1 MKKIFL
7 LILVMLCVSCA
18 ADAMAQ
24 DEPLFVARE
33 GWKQGFIN
41 TRGEWVIEPVFDEV
55 QPFTAAGYA
64 AVVIN
69 ADGERNPFAVIDRQ
83 GNVVA
88 ELPEWSLNI
97 KYSYD
102 DAVEQNAAEN
112 GFVLRN
118 RENPDRYALYLAGT
132 GKLIEL
138 NRDFLGYELSPD
150 AEQNESNAYKRY
162 SWEGTAPSHFCLS
175 GWNGSLILQFCY
187 NDYFPNSTGSISDRQ
202 HNVFIILD
210 SQGNRLNDCF
220 FVSDS
225 DSGVPVPV
233 EYSYQVTKPCMM
245 VCDENT
251 DSEYLISCDGKI
263 LLNDLYKSE
272 QEDYDWEDD
281 LQAFLLTTDEAL
293 LPDGQVMPFEERLK
307 QQAALNP
314 CGIIQYDAWYYDS
327 HGSRITWPAVNE
339 DDYAPLTA
347 FSPEG
352 VAWVECKKD
361 TEYAAVSLI
370 NTAGQIV
377 LNAQLHSRLYN
388 QYKNNPES
396 LPFQDGWEC
405 IEENRMYGYINAS
418 GEKLFGGCPFEEAEP
433 FRNGLARIQFMDDAF
448 ESLDAYINPEGQVVW
463 AEHGKQSEIQRW
475 LDEGV
480 SFSAD
485 NMTLEQ
491 ANRAIVGE
499 WVCTGGG
506 EHLGP
511 PWVFCENGTCY
522 LYSGQLFYWKLLKNT
537 TGDTVFWNNPQVVL
551 VISADPADLDTRL
564 PEEGSGIRFSDTET
578 FHLAWTDS
586 GSGYKKVA
594 PGYWEHQ
601 GYQILFPDDFTIQA
615 ETYDFSLD
623 TDWGYSDRYMTRRLD
638 NVCENTD
645 NIKQQ
650 AKCWIRMNVSPLLE
664 VSPQNY
670 DDFDLTTYGNFSIEN
685 VRITNMDSIGV
696 YPVSYMVFA
705 SNPAHLWTDYESGET
720 GSDLWYLEVLID
732 VQDRTD
738 DEIDAALKSADVL
751 VDIIVRNES
760 CTSVIKDFPVDLSK
774 ISRLSCFDSNV
785 EIILQD
791 IVPADIPP
799 DVIMV
804 NYFID
809 DDEKIA
815 ELSQEYK
822 CYRLHLAVNNNSARR
837 IFLYKFSGQA
847 DQTWIMY
854 YEPEFEVF
862 IPCYPGL
869 TTTLDNFYLITDR
882 DIDPEQI
889 SASQFWPLKI
899 RICNEV
905 AGFINDYDE
914 SLLVRNGV
922 PFEVL
927 IRDP

>member
-7 LILVMLCVSCA
+7 LILILLCVSCA
-18 ADAMAQ
+18 ADAGANRYPDVSPFP
-24 DEPLFVARE
+24 DE
-33 GWKQGFIN
+33 
-41 TRGEWVIEPVFDEV
+41 
-55 QPFTAAGYA
+55 
-64 AVVIN
+64 
-69 ADGERNPFAVIDRQ
+69 
-83 GNVVA
+83 
-88 ELPEWSLNI
+88 
-97 KYSYD
+97 
-102 DAVEQNAAEN
+102 EQH
-112 GFVLRN
+112 
-118 RENPDRYALYLAGT
+118 
-132 GKLIEL
+132 
-138 NRDFLGYELSPD
+138 ELS
-150 AEQNESNAYKRY
+150 A
-162 SWEGTAPSHFCLS
+162 
-175 GWNGSLILQFCY
+175 
-187 NDYFPNSTGSISDRQ
+187 
-202 HNVFIILD
+202 
-210 SQGNRLNDCF
+210 
-220 FVSDS
+220 
-225 DSGVPVPV
+225 
-233 EYSYQVTKPCMM
+233 
-245 VCDENT
+245 
-251 DSEYLISCDGKI
+251 
-263 LLNDLYKSE
+263 
-272 QEDYDWEDD
+272 
-281 LQAFLLTTDEAL
+281 
-293 LPDGQVMPFEERLK
+293 
-307 QQAALNP
+307 
-314 CGIIQYDAWYYDS
+314 
-327 HGSRITWPAVNE
+327 
-339 DDYAPLTA
+339 
-347 FSPEG
+347 
-352 VAWVECKKD
+352 
-361 TEYAAVSLI
+361 
-370 NTAGQIV
+370 
-377 LNAQLHSRLYN
+377 
-388 QYKNNPES
+388 
-396 LPFQDGWEC
+396 
-405 IEENRMYGYINAS
+405 
-418 GEKLFGGCPFEEAEP
+418 
-433 FRNGLARIQFMDDAF
+433 
-448 ESLDAYINPEGQVVW
+448 
-463 AEHGKQSEIQRW
+463 
-475 LDEGV
+475 
-480 SFSAD
+480 
-485 NMTLEQ
+485 
-491 ANRAIVGE
+491 
-499 WVCTGGG
+499 
-506 EHLGP
+506 
-511 PWVFCENGTCY
+511 
-522 LYSGQLFYWKLLKNT
+522 
-537 TGDTVFWNNPQVVL
+537 
-551 VISADPADLDTRL
+551 
-564 PEEGSGIRFSDTET
+564 
-578 FHLAWTDS
+578 
-586 GSGYKKVA
+586 
-594 PGYWEHQ
+594 
-601 GYQILFPDDFTIQA
+601 DDFIIQA
-615 ETYDFSLD
+615 ESYDFSMD

-638 NVCENTD
+638 TVCENTD